1 MPKVLFSPAASA
13 AVDAY
18 STAYRSYFSG
28 VFSDT
33 GIWSQDQIVANYVAE
48 SRRREEDIFDLV
60 AERVATDRVM
70 GAKPAGSV
78 IIPWKTR
85 FLFVTRE
92 DRGDARVVTDLEIR

>member
-1 MPKVLFSPAASA
+1 MPNVLYSDGAIA

-18 STAYRSYFSG
+18 SLAYRSYFSG

-33 GIWSQDQIVANYVAE
+33 GIWSESQIVEHYFSEAE
-48 SRRREEDIFDLV
+48 KRKFEIYSAVRQRISPDPVL
-60 AERVATDRVM
+60 
-70 GAKPAGSV
+70 GAAPGNSL

-85 FLFVTRE
+85 YLFVTWE